1 MENLIGRKVRGFKFE
16 TDLEI
21 DLYYDLGMD
30 NYIGKI
36 GEITN
41 KNDYGYKVVF
51 DVGYSTYPSDQIKK
65 HLVDEVPTHYDN
77 TNGSLCL
84 FAEQQGL
91 NSWEFEVIKRI
102 VRCRKKGEWESDVK
116 KTIDSLNLYK
126 EEQGHLYKGHI
137 EPKNK

>member
-1 MENLIGRKVRGFKFE
+1 MENLIGRKVRGFKF
-16 TDLEI
+16 DG
-21 DLYYDLGMD
+21 DYGDFSFVDGMD
-30 NYIGKI
+30 KRI
-36 GEITN
+36 GEIGEI
-41 KNDYGYKVVF
+41 KLIEDDFAQVFFGLDYW
-51 DVGYSTYPSDQIKK
+51 SYPLDQIKE

-102 VRCRKKGEWESDVK
+102 VRCRKKGEWESDIK

-126 EEQGHLYKGHI
+126 EEQGHLYKGQI